1 FSDSKIMSKQFSA
14 GGFHGAGDG
23 VAIMDAKIDSDLLA
37 VLPQHFVREHGA
49 IPVYRK
55 NGKVVVAVAHG
66 TAPEVLDYVK
76 FRCGSGADFVP
87 VSPDTVQNLI
97 DKNYGAADESGVFSE
112 DSIRNVIDEAARASG
127 GAYVLRTDADFSK
140 SSPVVRLAGSI
151 IEEAFSKRASD
162 VHFEPYEEELR
173 VRYRIDGVLY
183 VFHRLPIEI
192 APILTSRIKVMCE
205 LDIAEK
211 RRAQQ
216 GRMNFRTLRG
226 DDFEC
231 RISVVP
237 VTFGEKIAI
246 RLLDKGPLK
255 FSLKQ
260 LGFEDSQLAGFEK
273 AVKAENG
280 MVLIAGPTGSG
291 KTTTLYSVL
300 EEIKSERINIV
311 TAEDPIEYKLS
322 GINQVQIRENIGLTF
337 SECLRNFLRQ
347 DPDVILVGEIRDS
360 KTADIAVKASLTGH
374 LMFSTIH
381 TSDALSSVIRLLDMG
396 VEPFLVASSLHAVV
410 AQRLVRVICHS
421 CKKPA
426 ATSAAALISAGISEE
441 QCPADAVFE
450 GAGCNDCSSTGY
462 RGREAVYEV
471 VVVDSELKEMIARR
485 APLSEMRRWAASR
498 EITTMRLNAIRKL
511 ALGVTTLEEVVK
523 NTPPD
528 SNKEI

>member
-1 FSDSKIMSKQFSA
+1 MMSKQFSA
-14 GGFHGAGDG
+14 GGFRGAENSP
-23 VAIMDAKIDSDLLA
+23 VRMDTRIDSDLLA
-37 VLPQHFVREHGA
+37 AFPENFVREHGA

-55 NGKVVVAVAHG
+55 NGKVIVAVAPG
-66 TAPEVLDYVK
+66 AAPEVLDYVK
-76 FRCGSGADFVP
+76 FRYGSSADFVP
-87 VSPDTVQNLI
+87 VSSDTVQNLI
-97 DKNYGAADESGVFSE
+97 EKNYGAGDESGVFSK
-112 DSIRNVIDEAARASG
+112 DSIRGVIEEVARVSS
-127 GAYVLRTDADFSK
+127 GAYALRADADFSI

-162 VHFEPYEEELR
+162 VHLEPYEEGLR

-216 GRMNFRTLRG
+216 GQMNFRTSRG

-231 RISVVP
+231 RVSVVP

-246 RLLDKGPLK
+246 RILDKGPLN

-260 LGFEDSQLAGFEK
+260 LGFEDSQLADFEK
-273 AVKAENG
+273 AVRAENG

-300 EEIKSERINIV
+300 EEIKSEQINIV
-311 TAEDPIEYKLS
+311 TAEDPIEYNLS

-381 TSDALSSVIRLLDMG
+381 TSDALSSVVRLLDMG
-396 VEPFLVASSLHAVV
+396 IEPFLVASSLHAVV
-410 AQRLVRVICHS
+410 AQRLVRVICPS

-426 ATSAAALISAGISEE
+426 AVNSAALKSAGISEK
-441 QCPADAVFE
+441 QCPADAVYE
-450 GAGCNDCSSTGY
+450 SAGCDNCSSTGY

-471 VVVDSELKEMIARR
+471 AVVDSELKEMIARR
-485 APLSEMRRWAASR
+485 ASLSEMRRWAADKG
-498 EITTMRLNAIRKL
+498 INTMRRNAIRKL
-511 ALGVTTLEEVVK
+511 ALGITTLEEVVK

-528 SNKEI
+528 SNKEA